1 MTQTSSVGA
10 AQAVGRPPGRAR
22 PATEGWAVRDGIS
35 LAWSRYGEPG
45 RPAVLLMP
53 TWSIVDSRVWKAQIG
68 YLSRDFDVITF
79 DGRGCG
85 KSDRPAEARYYAEP
99 HPTDRHR
106 ASAGRPVGMT
116 SRRVR
121 GLRDPAGQPDQHR
134 DLDPEGVQDRDRIP
148 IGELR

>member
-1 MTQTSSVGA
+1 
-10 AQAVGRPPGRAR
+10 
-22 PATEGWAVRDGIS
+22 
-35 LAWSRYGEPG
+35 
-45 RPAVLLMP
+45 MP